1 MSEREE
7 ITGGMREVALKRGKG
22 KTEMGTEEGKD
33 VSSEGEYRVAERRGN
48 ILLRWKECFRV
59 EKEVL

>member
-7 ITGGMREVALKRGKG
+7 ITGGMREVTLKRGKG
-22 KTEMGTEEGKD
+22 KTEMGSEEGKD
-33 VSSEGEYRVAERRGN
+33 VSSEGENRVAERRGS